1 VPGKCC
7 EGCPIP
13 LDDRL
18 DKLRDG
24 HDRGGG
30 EYVED
35 GPQRESHSEPAH
47 EHSRLLERSR
57 TFIVAA

>member
-1 VPGKCC
+1 MTALTSSATVTTA
-7 EGCPIP
+7 
-13 LDDRL
+13 
-18 DKLRDG
+18 
-24 HDRGGG
+24 GG